1 MAIALIYPIP
11 MLPLDQCA
19 ALGRQGPL
27 GITGNGMCI
36 LALGRGFAELDLPD
50 GPLTTCMDLPAAEG
64 KAESKAPL
72 PAPAAPPP
80 AAADPAAPPPPGAAA
95 RP

>member
-1 MAIALIYPIP
+1 MAIALIYPNP

-19 ALGRQGPL
+19 ALGRPGPL

-36 LALGRGFAELDLPD
+36 LALGRGFAELDLPA
-50 GPLTTCMDLPAAEG
+50 GPLTTCMDL
-64 KAESKAPL
+64 
-72 PAPAAPPP
+72 PAAPPP